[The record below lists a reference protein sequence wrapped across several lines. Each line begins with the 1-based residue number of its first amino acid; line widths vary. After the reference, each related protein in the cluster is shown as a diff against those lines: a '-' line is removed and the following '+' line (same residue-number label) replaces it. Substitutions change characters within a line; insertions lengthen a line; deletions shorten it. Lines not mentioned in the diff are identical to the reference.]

1 MDNTQTINAPQY
13 ISKGG
18 KFMAHHDNRNN
29 NYNGTPD
36 FTEGMNETNEQPID
50 PSFNNDP
57 MNQPHVNEPMLND
70 PQEQEPTLDR
80 PVNLDEPIDKIPDAS
95 RNEEFATEITAD
107 DDREMNRQ
115 EESEGF
121 QANSVMGWIALILSI
136 ASYFMMPVILGG
148 AGIILGFIA
157 RNRGANTLGNTA
169 IVAGIVSIIITLFI
183 LPFV

>member
-1 MDNTQTINAPQY
+1 MDNPQTINAPQY

-18 KFMAHHDNRNN
+18 KFMAHHDDRNN
-29 NYNGTPD
+29 NYDGTPD

-57 MNQPHVNEPMLND
+57 MMEQPHVNEPMLDD
-70 PQEQEPTLDR
+70 PHEPTLDE
-80 PVNLDEPIDKIPDAS
+80 PLNLDEPIDKTPDAS
-95 RNEEFATEITAD
+95 RDEEFATEITAD
-107 DDREMNRQ
+107 DDRESGRQ
-115 EESEGF
+115 DEAEAF
-121 QANSVMGWIALILSI
+121 QTNSVMGWIALILSI